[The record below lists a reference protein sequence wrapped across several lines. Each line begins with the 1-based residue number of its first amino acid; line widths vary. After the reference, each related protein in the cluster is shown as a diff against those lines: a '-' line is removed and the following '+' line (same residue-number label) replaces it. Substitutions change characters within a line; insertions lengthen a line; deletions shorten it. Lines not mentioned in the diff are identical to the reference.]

1 MIIRANKIIFIIL
14 NTYELTE
21 APVLSRP
28 LVGAVDIE
36 VVVVEASIAD
46 VNSSICLDVST
57 TTSVICVNSLVLC

>member
-1 MIIRANKIIFIIL
+1 MFSSVKKRCKIELIS

-21 APVLSRP
+21 APVRSLS
-28 LVGAVDIE
+28 VATGAATIDAVVV

-57 TTSVICVNSLVLC
+57 TTSVI